1 MASSP
6 SDPRAPGK
14 LPIRQASRKFM
25 TFYEADPVEIEIQV
39 SEVDKKRRISGKVSC
54 GSLNL
59 MSSVRVHL
67 VRNGARTR
75 SANGNFIG
83 EFDFGEVA
91 ETDLT
96 LEVEVPTGN
105 ILGRLP
111 IAA

>member
-25 TFYEADPVEIEIQV
+25 TFYEADP
-39 SEVDKKRRISGKVSC
+39 
-54 GSLNL
+54 
-59 MSSVRVHL
+59 
-67 VRNGARTR
+67 
-75 SANGNFIG
+75 
-83 EFDFGEVA
+83 
-91 ETDLT
+91 
-96 LEVEVPTGN
+96 TGN